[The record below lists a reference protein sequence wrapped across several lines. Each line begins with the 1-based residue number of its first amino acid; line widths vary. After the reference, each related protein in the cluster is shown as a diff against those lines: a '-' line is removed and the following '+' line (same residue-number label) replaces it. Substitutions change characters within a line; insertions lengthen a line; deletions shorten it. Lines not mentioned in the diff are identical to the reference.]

1 MVGTQFIDVTQK
13 LLKATESTA
22 LLVGQIIFCLGFL
35 SVCEI
40 PNWTLGPHNPNQC
53 VDRWMFTAGLFVP
66 SGLQSGIG
74 STSRTRRS
82 TPRTDP
88 DTI

>member
-1 MVGTQFIDVTQK
+1 MVGTQFIDVAQK

-22 LLVGQIIFCLGFL
+22 FLIGEIIFCVAFL

-40 PNWTLGPHNPNQC
+40 PNWTMGPYKSNEC

-74 STSRTRRS
+74 STSRTRRP